1 MGNLN
6 TKQVFDRLKPIVA
19 MMDKSIVAKSVS
31 AQPDGTFKMLCSYTK
46 WLVKGFDVV
55 ILGVTYAIVDVENN
69 VSITLSG
76 PSLPAV
82 LTFDAYP
89 LKFKHGTIKRVANEQ
104 DRVPDS
110 KERLDLIWLREI
122 VDEGIHFDALDA
134 LDDEAQCRIYFLT
147 ACDFPNWTQED
158 GDVKAIAPMRAACN
172 EFIKAL
178 TNNQWVAE
186 MTSVGR
192 VKNYNIFGNQTDT
205 GATKNIFNEPLSA
218 VELAVTIPFLKECDC
233 CDGSGLDNRPAPGYV
248 LDQNGNILAVLYSNE
263 TYTVQA
269 GGGSV
274 SIIDQD
280 DNEIASI
287 QAPGVYQVTVLTEI
301 QDTVDANTAT
311 IIENLT

>member
-19 MMDKSIVAKSVS
+19 MMDKTIIAQSVS
-31 AQPDGTFKMLCSYTK
+31 TLPDGNFLMLCAYTK

-55 ILGVTYAIVDVENN
+55 ILGVTYQIVDVDTD

-76 PSLPAV
+76 ASIPGA

-89 LKFKHGTIKRVANEQ
+89 LRFKHGTIKRVANEQ
-104 DRVPDS
+104 DQIPDPKS
-110 KERLDLIWLREI
+110 RLDLIWLREI
-122 VDEGIHFDALDA
+122 VDEGIHFDALDSI
-134 LDDEAQCRIYFLT
+134 DDEAQCRIYFLT
-147 ACDFPNWTQED
+147 ACDFQNWTQED

-172 EFIKAL
+172 EFIKVL
-178 TNNQWVAE
+178 TNNQWVSE

-233 CDGSGLDNRPAPGYV
+233 CDSAVLDNRPAPGYV

-274 SIIDQD
+274 SIIDQN

-301 QDTVDANTAT
+301 QDTVDSNTAT